1 MSTALVTGA
10 NRGIGLEL
18 CRQLVSR
25 GHQVIAVCRRSSG
38 ELSALGAQVQ
48 SDIDV
53 KSDDDMAA
61 LAERLKGTS
70 IDLLVNNAGILTR
83 ETLEDLDFDRI
94 REQFEVNGLGPLR
107 TTAALAP
114 RLVDGAK
121 VAIVTSRMGSISD
134 NTSGGMYGYRMSKAA
149 VNIAGVSLA
158 NDLRAR
164 NIAVILLHPGYVSTE
179 MTGYGGNV
187 DPAEAAKGLLERI
200 DALTMKTTGSLWHAN
215 GERLDW

>member
-1 MSTALVTGA
+1 MPTALVTGA

-18 CRQLVSR
+18 CRQLMGR
-25 GHQVIAVCRRSSG
+25 GHQVIAVCRTSTDD
-38 ELSALGAQVQ
+38 LSALGCRVESGVDVR
-48 SDIDV
+48 SDPDLTSLV
-53 KSDDDMAA
+53 
-61 LAERLKGTS
+61 ERLGDTP

-94 REQFEVNGLGPLR
+94 REQLEVNSLGPLR

-114 RLVDGAK
+114 QLVDGAK

-134 NTSGGMYGYRMSKAA
+134 NSSGGMYGYRMSKAA

-179 MTGYGGNV
+179 MTKYGGNV
-187 DPAEAAKGLLERI
+187 EPTEAAKGLLERI
-200 DALTMKTTGSLWHAN
+200 DALTMETTGTLWHAN